1 MYNAGTLIKM
11 VERKDIS
18 EMSFEEFFSKSGDD
32 ADSNKSGPST
42 VSGKGSERDATMGF
56 GGSSPK
62 INHKDGK
69 FYLYIPRFKGSGRFD
84 VAIETKTEVIPVVR
98 LDSTKLRE
106 HRLTRPATVELDGL
120 GVSPLDEFVLT
131 IDGAGVYTNKG
142 RKIAFFNGA
151 GLPVNH
157 ASGETVVVFRKGTP
171 LKMFK
176 AGLQSTDTR
185 GDVTVSVFDVAPGGY
200 VRIDSGEPSEPPVA
214 EKKPEE
220 PKESKKAP
228 EPSAPKKAPAP
239 KKAKKAAVK
248 VAISLS
254 PGLQEA
260 SASIAGETVPVYREP
275 PTASISIEGCE
286 PSECSV
292 SVVDAS
298 GEIVF
303 GRVPAESR
311 MELRNGHSDG
321 LLTFNVERGGKV
333 VKSAKYLLIPDF
345 SCEYSGKGDIPE
357 DTVMKFTMFGQDY
370 EKDIYDQDLEGP
382 YSRGDVAFSMLW
394 SVPVVTY
401 DLGEGPRPYEPLVLD
416 AEELT
421 SSMLVVKVRGAKKKK
436 IYFGPEGGKKEDI
449 TKDWDSDSVQINLPP
464 LLDQVY
470 SSTGTYCFFISVNS
484 SPNRRFIQIR
494 NPEKARI
501 SVADGII
508 KADVAGGKTDCACV
522 IYLQDKTSKTVPLV
536 EGLNE
541 VPIPKDVV
549 EAEIVESFK
558 DKVRRVTPVKVR
570 PLPFI
575 SSIAG
580 DLWLYVSKDKRIPLP
595 DKLFKDGSPDMDAV
609 ANWHGKIVGMNPELR
624 TVSLPDMKR
633 AFSDFKS

>member
-32 ADSNKSGPST
+32 ADSKKGSPS
-42 VSGKGSERDATMGF
+42 SASENGSERDATMGF

-62 INHKDGK
+62 INYRDGK

-84 VAIETKTEVIPVVR
+84 VAIETKAEVIPVVR

-120 GVSPLDEFVLT
+120 GVSPLDEFILT
-131 IDGAGVYTNKG
+131 IDGVGVYTNKG
-142 RKIAFFNGA
+142 RKIALFNGA

-157 ASGETVVVFRKGTP
+157 ASGETVVAFRKGTQ
-171 LKMFK
+171 LKMSK
-176 AGLQSTDTR
+176 ASLQSTDSR
-185 GDVTVSVFDVAPGGY
+185 GEVTVSVFDVAPGGY
-200 VRIDSGEPSEPPVA
+200 VRMDSGEPSEPPAA

-220 PKESKKAP
+220 PKKAP
-228 EPSAPKKAPAP
+228 EAPAPKKAPAAP
-239 KKAKKAAVK
+239 KKAKKPAVK

-254 PGLQEA
+254 SGLPEA

-275 PTASISIEGCE
+275 PTASISIEGCD

-303 GRVPAESR
+303 GRVPAEGR

-321 LLTFNVERGGKV
+321 LLTFNVERDGKV
-333 VKSAKYLLIPDF
+333 LKSARYFLVPDF
-345 SCEYSGKGDIPE
+345 SCVYSGKGDIPE
-357 DTVMKFTMFGQDY
+357 DTVMRFTMFGQEY
-370 EKDIYDQDLEGP
+370 EKDIYDSDLEGP

-484 SPNRRFIQIR
+484 SPNKKFIQIR
-494 NPEKARI
+494 NPEKAKV
-501 SVADGII
+501 SVADGSI

-522 IYLQDKTSKTVPLV
+522 IYLQDKTSKTVPLS
-536 EGLNE
+536 EGLNDI
-541 VPIPKDVV
+541 PIPKDAV

-580 DLWLYVSKDKRIPLP
+580 DLWLYVSKEKRIPLP
-595 DKLFKDGSPDMDAV
+595 DGLIKDGSPDMDAV
-609 ANWHGKIVGMNPELR
+609 AKWHGKIVGMNPELR
-624 TVSLPDMKR
+624 TVSLAEMKR
-633 AFSDFKS
+633 AFSDFKG